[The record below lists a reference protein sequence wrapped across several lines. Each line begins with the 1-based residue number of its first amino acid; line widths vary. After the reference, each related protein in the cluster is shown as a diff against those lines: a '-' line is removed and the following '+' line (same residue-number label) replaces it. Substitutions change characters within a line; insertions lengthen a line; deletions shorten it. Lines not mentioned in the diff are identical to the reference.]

1 MKLQN
6 LGANKKKHDKWDTP
20 DMHDKGKEG
29 LVHLYGQNFG
39 RTKKVGCRGL

>member
-1 MKLQN
+1 MIEEFDYIK
-6 LGANKKKHDKWDTP
+6 DTI
-20 DMHDKGKEG
+20 DEIERRDEG